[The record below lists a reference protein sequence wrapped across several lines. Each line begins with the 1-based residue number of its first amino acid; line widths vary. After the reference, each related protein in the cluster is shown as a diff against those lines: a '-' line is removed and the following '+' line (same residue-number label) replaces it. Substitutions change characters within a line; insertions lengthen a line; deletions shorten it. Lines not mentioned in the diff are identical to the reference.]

1 MATFTWK
8 EKLTVTVG
16 EMSRT
21 QGIDCARQFDL
32 LAKVYTD
39 YNELMRESDA
49 LVVINAPVTIRSG
62 DKVLSEGEYDIR
74 LPDEKVIS
82 LVLPLTRD
90 SFYALPMSLSEA
102 WINAAVTENG
112 WFIDTLK
119 KVFSLTSQN
128 NSEPKSGSEPS
139 SAQSLTAQT
148 TMTIG
153 I

>member
-8 EKLTVTVG
+8 DKLTVTVG

-39 YNELMRESDA
+39 YDELMREADA
-49 LVVINAPVTIRSG
+49 LVVINSPTTIRTG
-62 DKVLSEGEYDIR
+62 DKMLSDGVHGIKLD
-74 LPDEKVIS
+74 DKVVK

-90 SFYALPMSLSEA
+90 SFYELPMSLSEA
-102 WINAAVTENG
+102 WVNAAVSENG

-119 KVFSLTSQN
+119 KAFSLTSPN
-128 NSEPKSGSEPS
+128 NSEPKSGSEPFS
-139 SAQSLTAQT
+139 EPSLTAQT

-153 I
+153 V